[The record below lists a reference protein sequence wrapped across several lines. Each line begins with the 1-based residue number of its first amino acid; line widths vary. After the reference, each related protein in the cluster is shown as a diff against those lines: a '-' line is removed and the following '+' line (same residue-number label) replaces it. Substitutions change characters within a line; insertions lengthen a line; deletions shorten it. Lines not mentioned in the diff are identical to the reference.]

1 MATLFPIDFSQPLN
15 TLGQVGQTER
25 TNGIKINDYKQ
36 TANEYSSVNRDA
48 IGDGDSFGKGTG
60 IFLDVFN
67 GGSSDDYRER
77 KDQIKINAF
86 QVNKPYTT
94 PSA

>member
-15 TLGQVGQTER
+15 TLGQIGQTER

-36 TANEYSSVNRDA
+36 TANEYSSVNKDA
-48 IGDGDSFGKGTG
+48 MGDGDAFGKGTG
-60 IFLDVFN
+60 IFLDILN

-77 KDQIKINAF
+77 KEQIKINSF

-94 PSA
+94 PKA